1 MDSAQ
6 LTAKGCLTRVDR
18 LRGVLDEQ
26 ALNCAVFED
35 PREILYF
42 TGAWLKGSFPAALL
56 VPRDRE
62 PLLVRNAGGPTAL
75 IGQAADY
82 VGQDMCTALR
92 RARRPLLDPLQQEL
106 PGGRAGVSKEHGSQA
121 MADAIADKSG
131 ETVDLDD
138 QLFAMQQ
145 FKDADEVAM
154 LRAAIA
160 ANEAGYEAVR
170 RNLRPG
176 LTELE
181 VFEIAHAAICNA
193 AGAVVDYAGDF
204 QCGEPGGPARPRP
217 VPEGELYIVDSFP
230 TLNGYWSD
238 MSRTFAVGEPTA
250 EQRSA
255 HEKVA
260 EALAMVEATVKPG
273 LRTADLFERLTQA
286 LSGLPFDVNVMPHHA
301 GHGIGLRAH
310 EWPSLWPHAE
320 HTFQPGHVFTC
331 EPGVY
336 GECLRAGVRLEET
349 FLVTETGAEK
359 LTKFPLTLQ

>member
-1 MDSAQ
+1 MAPAQ
-6 LTAKGCLTRVDR
+6 LTSKGCRNRVER
-18 LRGVLDEQ
+18 LRGTLDEQ
-26 ALNCAVFED
+26 NLTCAVFED
-35 PREILYF
+35 PRDILYF
-42 TGAWLKGSFPAALL
+42 TGVWLKGFFPSTLL
-56 VPRDRE
+56 VPRDGA

-75 IGQAADY
+75 VGRTTDY
-82 VGQDMCTALR
+82 VGQDRCSTLR
-92 RARRPLLDPLQQEL
+92 HTRKPLLEVVRQEL
-106 PGGRAGVSKEHGSQA
+106 PGGRMGVSKEHGSQA
-121 MADAIADKSG
+121 MAEAIADLGG
-131 ETVDLDD
+131 EAVDLDD

-145 FKDADEVAM
+145 FKDDDEVAM
-154 LRAAIA
+154 LRAAID

-170 RNLRPG
+170 RELRPG

-204 QCGEPGGPARPRP
+204 QCGEAGGTARPRV

-230 TLNGYWSD
+230 ILNGYWSD
-238 MSRTFAVGEPTA
+238 MCRTFAVGEPTA
-250 EQRSA
+250 AQRAA

-273 LRTADLFERLTQA
+273 LRTAEIFVRLIEA
-286 LSGLPFDVNVMPHHA
+286 LSGLPFEVNVMPHHA

-310 EWPSLWPHAE
+310 EWPNIWPHAE

-336 GECLRAGVRLEET
+336 GECLRAGVRLEEA
-349 FLVTETGAEK
+349 FLVTDTGVEK
-359 LTKFPLTLQ
+359 LTNFPLTLQ